1 MANYSLEISSAVST
15 GWEYAKKYGLLIAV
29 IYLVVGI
36 ITSGL
41 QSLTGGGM
49 SPSDSQAI
57 GEAIGRGDWESVGA
71 LAQSYNNGIGAHF
84 GTGISCIISFIV
96 SIGLY
101 NLALGLMSGRFT
113 EVTFDAFKLPLSVY
127 AKAFVVSFIVGIIC
141 FVATLCCI
149 IPGLFVAPRLVLA
162 PVYQVENPEAGIMES
177 ISASWKMTSG
187 NTFSM
192 LCLGIIMVGVCIL
205 GFMCCCIGIYFAEVI
220 QLFALI
226 AAYYQMK
233 GNLQ

>member
-1 MANYSLEISSAVST
+1 
-15 GWEYAKKYGLLIAV
+15 
-29 IYLVVGI
+29 
-36 ITSGL
+36 
-41 QSLTGGGM
+41 
-49 SPSDSQAI
+49 
-57 GEAIGRGDWESVGA
+57 
-71 LAQSYNNGIGAHF
+71 
-84 GTGISCIISFIV
+84 
-96 SIGLY
+96 
-101 NLALGLMSGRFT
+101 MSGRFT

-127 AKAFVVSFIVGIIC
+127 AKAVVVSFIVGIIC

-162 PVYQVENPEAGIMES
+162 PVYQVENPEAGIIES